1 LPATALKV
9 EKATARFRLI
19 AVNAVEISGREFVM
33 RLHHRLVAGLLRGGD
48 LRLGA
53 AFVLFEV
60 VVRHFGPGYSVV
72 CDSSKTDRCR
82 AAFLKFTLT
91 WIIPRPKRQRR
102 LRLSPT
108 AQGQAR
114 EPFMLLAIDAG
125 NTNVVFALLEDGV
138 IRARW
143 RIATDPRRT
152 ADQYAVWL
160 HQLIELEG
168 LPRDVVDAVII
179 GTVVPRA
186 THNLQVLAQKY
197 FRVEPLVAG
206 SGEAGWG
213 IELDV
218 AEPRSVGADR
228 VLNAIAAHAIHQG
241 DLIVVDFGTAT
252 TFDVVDY
259 SGAYKGGIIAPGINL
274 SLDALVTAAAK
285 LPRIAI
291 EAPGENMSVIGRT
304 TEDQMHIGIYWGY
317 VAMMEGLL
325 ARMKAEIGRPATVV
339 ATGGLATLFHRH
351 TSVFDFIEPDLTL
364 QGLGLLYQ
372 RTASAT

>member
-1 LPATALKV
+1 
-9 EKATARFRLI
+9 
-19 AVNAVEISGREFVM
+19 
-33 RLHHRLVAGLLRGGD
+33 
-48 LRLGA
+48 
-53 AFVLFEV
+53 
-60 VVRHFGPGYSVV
+60 
-72 CDSSKTDRCR
+72 
-82 AAFLKFTLT
+82 
-91 WIIPRPKRQRR
+91 
-102 LRLSPT
+102 
-108 AQGQAR
+108 
-114 EPFMLLAIDAG
+114 MLLAIDAG
-125 NTNVVFALLEDGV
+125 NTNIVFALVEDGV

-168 LPRDVVDAVII
+168 LPRDVVEAVII

-186 THNLQVLAQKY
+186 LHNLQVLAVKY
-197 FRVEPLVAG
+197 FGVEPLVAG
-206 SGEAGWG
+206 APPAEWG

-228 VLNAIAAHAIHQG
+228 VLNAIAAHAIHEG
-241 DLIVVDFGTAT
+241 DLILVDFGTAT

-274 SLDALVTAAAK
+274 SLDALVTAAAR

-291 EAPGENMSVIGRT
+291 EAPDGNLSVIGRT

-325 ARMKAEIGRPATVV
+325 ARMKAEVGRPVTVV
-339 ATGGLATLFHRH
+339 ATGGLATLFDRH
-351 TSVFDFIEPDLTL
+351 TQVFDAIEPDLTV
-364 QGLGLLYQ
+364 QGLSLLWKRSQ
-372 RTASAT
+372 SVR